1 MIATGLVRRI
11 DDLGRVVIPRE
22 VRQRLKIREGAPLE
36 VFITNDGEVI
46 FKKYMPTIVDDLR
59 NSSDTIA
66 SICRTMGQAM
76 KFSMK
81 QNSIFELWLKCSKRT
96 TAVKENKT

>member
-59 NSSDTIA
+59 NSSDTIRQYLQDNGA
-66 SICRTMGQAM
+66 SYEVQHEAEQHLRA
-76 KFSMK
+76 
-81 QNSIFELWLKCSKRT
+81 L
-96 TAVKENKT
+96 VKMLEKDYRG

>member
-46 FKKYMPTIVDDLR
+46 FKKYMPTIIDDLR
-59 NSSDTIA
+59 NSSDTIRQYLQDNGA
-66 SICRTMGQAM
+66 SYEV
-76 KFSMK
+76 
-81 QNSIFELWLKCSKRT
+81 QNEAEQHLRALIKMLEKDYRD
-96 TAVKENKT
+96 